1 MQAPS
6 GNIIAVNGVMAHPV
20 VDAGRGALTTRLLSA
35 AVLAPPVLA
44 AVYAGPPYFSI
55 LVAIGVL
62 VMAWEWSRLFG
73 AGKLFWPA
81 GRFLWLAGGF
91 LYIGVPALALI
102 WLRADE
108 DFGRGTVFWLL
119 ALVWATDCGA
129 YVFGRWIGGL
139 RLAPALS
146 PNKTWAG
153 LIGGVAC
160 AGATGSAT
168 AMVLGQGGV
177 LTLGALS
184 AVLGVVEQAG
194 DLLESWIKRRCGV
207 KDAGNLIPGHGGLLD
222 RVDGLLAVALTVA
235 LISLAGD
242 GSILRWL

>member
-1 MQAPS
+1 
-6 GNIIAVNGVMAHPV
+6 MAHPV
-20 VDAGRGALTTRLLSA
+20 ANAGRGALTTRLVSA

-44 AVYAGPPYFSI
+44 VVYLGPPYFDI
-55 LVAIGVL
+55 LIAAGVL
-62 VMAWEWSRLFG
+62 IMAWEWSRLFG
-73 AGKLFWPA
+73 AGAHKLSRPPA
-81 GRFLWLAGGF
+81 RFLWLAGGF

-108 DFGRGTVFWLL
+108 EFGRGTIFWML

-177 LTLGALS
+177 LTLGAFS
-184 AVLGVVEQAG
+184 ASLGVIEQAG

-207 KDAGNLIPGHGGLLD
+207 KDTGTLIPGHGGLLD

-235 LISLAGD
+235 LITLAAD
-242 GSILRWL
+242 GSILKWM